1 MVRLKGINK
10 KRMTVTVDI
19 SLLDK
24 IQKMNI
30 NVSKIV
36 NDSLKDYINKI

>member
-10 KRMTVTVDI
+10 KRMTITVDI
-19 SLLDK
+19 SLLEK
-24 IQKMNI
+24 VQKMNI

-36 NDSLKDYINKI
+36 NDSLKDYVNKI

>member
-36 NDSLKDYINKI
+36 NDSLKDYVNKI

>member
-30 NVSKIV
+30 NVSKVV
-36 NDSLKDYINKI
+36 NDSLKDYVNKI